1 MQRILDLIE
10 ATLDA
15 EVTPAELA
23 EMSGYSL
30 WHFLHLFTR
39 EVGMPLERYRTRRRL
54 AHAIWHISRGMGVTD
69 AALRWGFG
77 THSGFYRAFQKEY
90 GTSPTQWLRTHRVP
104 APVVP
109 LIKEEVF
116 RMLNRE
122 KFRET
127 LSHWGD
133 AYAALPLTP
142 VTYPGGQISESCVYV
157 GENLMLK
164 AYRDARTCRL
174 ALALAQ
180 ALHDRGIPAGLAVPM
195 PDGETTLPIGD
206 GLFLC
211 LCHRVPG
218 TPLRAE
224 DLIRDPL
231 QGRRIG
237 EALARLHRAT
247 AVLADDADVDAE
259 PYADHVRTWA
269 LPRVQDILPSA
280 FPADYEARLDAL
292 NALPEAL
299 VHRDPN
305 PSNLIDTGRAIG
317 FVDFDLSRRFVRIF
331 DPCYTITAV
340 LSETF
345 GREELPW
352 RENWPDFSRA
362 VLAGYDQVSPLTETE
377 RAAVPTLILG
387 NELLALA
394 AFAGSSKYQDVFD
407 VNRRMLPYILDN
419 MPV

>member
-122 KFRET
+122 KFREA

-133 AYAALPLTP
+133 AQDLRWRHSRTTCGLCRFTR
-142 VTYPGGQISESCVYV
+142 V
-157 GENLMLK
+157 GSV
-164 AYRDARTCRL
+164 AC
-174 ALALAQ
+174 
-180 ALHDRGIPAGLAVPM
+180 G
-195 PDGETTLPIGD
+195 
-206 GLFLC
+206 
-211 LCHRVPG
+211 
-218 TPLRAE
+218 
-224 DLIRDPL
+224 
-231 QGRRIG
+231 RIG
-237 EALARLHRAT
+237 RHSGS
-247 AVLADDADVDAE
+247 
-259 PYADHVRTWA
+259 VRTVK
-269 LPRVQDILPSA
+269 PRW
-280 FPADYEARLDAL
+280 
-292 NALPEAL
+292 
-299 VHRDPN
+299 
-305 PSNLIDTGRAIG
+305 NLRCW
-317 FVDFDLSRRFVRIF
+317 S
-331 DPCYTITAV
+331 PC
-340 LSETF
+340 F
-345 GREELPW
+345 W
-352 RENWPDFSRA
+352 R
-362 VLAGYDQVSPLTETE
+362 
-377 RAAVPTLILG
+377 
-387 NELLALA
+387 
-394 AFAGSSKYQDVFD
+394 
-407 VNRRMLPYILDN
+407 
-419 MPV
+419 